1 MPIQRDNPYANFN
14 LVVEIDGIEVGAF
27 SEVDLPDATI
37 ETIEYRDGS
46 DPGSGA
52 RKLPGR
58 VSYANVVLKRGLT
71 GRTDL
76 WNWFKATRDGDLQR
90 RNVAIVL
97 LDEAR
102 KPVHRWLLQDA
113 WPARFASSRL
123 EGRGTEVVIETLELA
138 YEGLEIE

>member
-14 LVVEIDGIEVGAF
+14 FVVEIDGIEVGAF

-37 ETIEYRDGS
+37 EAIEYREGS

-76 WNWFKATRDGDLQR
+76 WNWFKATRDGSPRAAERGDRAPR
-90 RNVAIVL
+90 RGPQAGAAVA
-97 LDEAR
+97 A
-102 KPVHRWLLQDA
+102 PG
-113 WPARFASSRL
+113 RL
-123 EGRGTEVVIETLELA
+123 AGALCLERLNGRGNEVVIETLELA
-138 YEGLEIE
+138 YEGLELE

>member
-14 LVVEIDGIEVGAF
+14 FVVEIDGIEVGAF

-58 VSYANVVLKRGLT
+58 VSYSNVVLKRGLT

-76 WNWFKATRDGDLQR
+76 WNWFKATRDGALER

-113 WPARFASSRL
+113 WPARFASSDL
-123 EGRGTEVVIETLELA
+123 NARGNEVVIETLELA
-138 YEGLEIE
+138 YEGLELE